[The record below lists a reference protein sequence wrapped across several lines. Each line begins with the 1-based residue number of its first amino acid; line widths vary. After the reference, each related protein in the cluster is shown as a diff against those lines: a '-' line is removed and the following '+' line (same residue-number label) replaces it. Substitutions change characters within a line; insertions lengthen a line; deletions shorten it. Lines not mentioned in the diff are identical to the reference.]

1 MWVFP
6 VGLGACVLWGQRSDS
21 CNIYTRLA
29 AKVRKEP
36 GKKNEAHM
44 RVSEKKNNK
53 ATFCVSSWVRQIKRV
68 FTCMYVSMSACV
80 CVCVCLC
87 GKVPEKR
94 EKWEET
100 AEINP
105 DTMQWTLNP
114 TQMFDLAKCLPMS
127 KPNETKT
134 TKYYSLWKCPKT
146 TKKKTH
152 TACEPTISPV
162 AYKGEIPPKTFY
174 INENPAKS
182 RKLIDEISGW
192 QQMKCKKHNSATKNS
207 NTKQFSIKMV

>member
-21 CNIYTRLA
+21 CNIYTRFA
-29 AKVRKEP
+29 AKVRKQP
-36 GKKNEAHM
+36 GKKKNEAHM

-53 ATFCVSSWVRQIKRV
+53 ATFCVSSWVRQIKTV
-68 FTCMYVSMSACV
+68 FTCMYVCSLHV
-80 CVCVCLC
+80 CVCVCR
-87 GKVPEKR
+87 KVPEKR

-146 TKKKTH
+146 TKKKHILLVSQQFHQWH
-152 TACEPTISPV
+152 T
-162 AYKGEIPPKTFY
+162 KG
-174 INENPAKS
+174 KS
-182 RKLIDEISGW
+182 LRKL
-192 QQMKCKKHNSATKNS
+192 
-207 NTKQFSIKMV
+207 SI

>member
-80 CVCVCLC
+80 CVCVFVRKSA
-87 GKVPEKR
+87 GKAGKMGRDGRNQPWHNAMNFKPHTNV
-94 EKWEET
+94 W
-100 AEINP
+100 
-105 DTMQWTLNP
+105 LG
-114 TQMFDLAKCLPMS
+114 QMFTHVKAKRNQNNKILFIMKMS
-127 KPNETKT
+127 END
-134 TKYYSLWKCPKT
+134 
-146 TKKKTH
+146 KKKKHILLVSQQFHQWH
-152 TACEPTISPV
+152 T
-162 AYKGEIPPKTFY
+162 KG
-174 INENPAKS
+174 KS
-182 RKLIDEISGW
+182 LRKL
-192 QQMKCKKHNSATKNS
+192 
-207 NTKQFSIKMV
+207 SI